1 MNKKEIVDF
10 LKSNYIEEEITNRL
24 DDEILNWI
32 DEDWSDDYEC
42 EYDWYV
48 DHNNKEAE
56 DVVIDEI
63 IKEIK
68 RKFREIPIEINLI
81 DIVKEVFKDLD

>member
-1 MNKKEIVDF
+1 MEAKEIVDF
-10 LKSNYIEEEITNRL
+10 LKSNYTEEEITNRL
-24 DDEILNWI
+24 DDEILNWV
-32 DEDWSDDYEC
+32 DEDWSDDYDC

-63 IKEIK
+63 VKEIK
-68 RKFREIPIEINLI
+68 SKFGEIQIEIDLI
-81 DIVKEVFKDLD
+81 DIIKEVFEDLD